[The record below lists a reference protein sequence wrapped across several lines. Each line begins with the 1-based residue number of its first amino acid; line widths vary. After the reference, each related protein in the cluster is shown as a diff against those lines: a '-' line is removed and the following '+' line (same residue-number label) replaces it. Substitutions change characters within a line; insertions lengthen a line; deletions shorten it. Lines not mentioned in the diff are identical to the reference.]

1 MKNSLRRT
9 LAVLALATITA
20 TPALAATKY
29 GKGVSEATPVKLSE
43 LMATPDDYV
52 GKVVKV
58 EGLIT
63 EVCPKRGCWIDVAG
77 DKEFQTIKIKVED
90 GVIVFPLTDKGKKV
104 VAEGTFKKMEL
115 TKEQAI
121 ARAEHEAEEKGTKC
135 DASKIT
141 GPQTVYQI
149 MGVGAVVE

>member
-1 MKNSLRRT
+1 MLT
-9 LAVLALATITA
+9 DLD
-20 TPALAATKY
+20 ALAATDELRRTVGALRKARHR
-29 GKGVSEATPVKLSE
+29 VS
-43 LMATPDDYV
+43 
-52 GKVVKV
+52 
-58 EGLIT
+58 
-63 EVCPKRGCWIDVAG
+63 
-77 DKEFQTIKIKVED
+77 
-90 GVIVFPLTDKGKKV
+90 V
-104 VAEGTFKKMEL
+104 VALAGARFIGAAPAGL